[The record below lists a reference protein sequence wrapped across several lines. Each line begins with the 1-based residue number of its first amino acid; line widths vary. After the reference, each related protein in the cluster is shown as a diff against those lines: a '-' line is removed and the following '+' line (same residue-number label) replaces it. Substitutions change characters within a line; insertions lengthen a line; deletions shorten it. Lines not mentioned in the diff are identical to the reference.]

1 MELKSNLPINDPMTV
16 ATDYLITVVCLF
28 FAYRLYVLY
37 KAGGQKSVLL
47 WSLAFSFTAVA
58 SLSGGTYHGIITMV
72 PDSVLI
78 ILWKTTVYSIG
89 LAGLTMLAGTVIAS
103 FIEPVRVLLLIF
115 VTAKFLAY
123 GAWMVNHNLFLYVI
137 VDYGSG
143 MLLLLLLQVYSYY
156 RRHDPRVK
164 WLIGGVLVSFLAAAA
179 QLSGL
184 RLHEHFNHNDLYH
197 LIQLA
202 GLCLFYKGAVLLK
215 DADYS

>member
-16 ATDYLITVVCLF
+16 ATDYLIAIVCLF
-28 FAYRLYVLY
+28 FAYRLYARY

-58 SLSGGTYHGIITMV
+58 SLSGGTYHGINTMI
-72 PDSVLI
+72 PDTVLI
-78 ILWKTTVYSIG
+78 ILWKTTIYSIG
-89 LAGLTMLAGTVIAS
+89 LAGLTMLAGTVIAT
-103 FIEPVRVLLLIF
+103 FIDPVRVLLLIF
-115 VTAKFLAY
+115 ITAKFLAY

-143 MLLLLLLQVYSYY
+143 MLLLLLLQIYSYY
-156 RRHDPRVK
+156 RRHEQKVQ
-164 WLIGGVLVSFLAAAA
+164 WLISGVLVSFFAAAV
-179 QLSGL
+179 QQSGI

-197 LIQLA
+197 IIQLV

-215 DADYS
+215 DAGSS